1 MLGCVTVAWKAF
13 VNTEHW
19 MLHHIM
25 LSAMSMLQQVFSCA
39 TRALY
44 WARALLVV
52 TLGCDG
58 WQASPVAP
66 YVLQ

>member
-1 MLGCVTVAWKAF
+1 
-13 VNTEHW
+13 

-44 WARALLVV
+44 WALALLVV